1 MTSPAARTATARS
14 CANIA
19 FIKYWGRRDHAL
31 RLPLNGSIS
40 MNLDSATTT
49 TTVAFDSALDADQVT
64 ILDTETTEKAARRV
78 SEHLDRVRAQAGI
91 ATRARVVSR
100 NSFPMGAGIA
110 SSASA
115 FAALTAAACAAAGL
129 RLSERALS
137 ILARLGS
144 GSACR
149 SIPAG
154 FVEWHAGEDSESS
167 YAEMIAPPEHW
178 DLRDLIAI
186 VETAH
191 KEVGSSKGQELA
203 GASPFGAARLAAA
216 ERGLPI
222 VRRAIL
228 ERDFKTFGE
237 ETEQEAIRMH
247 AVALT
252 SRPSVLYWSPAT
264 VRIMHAV
271 RAWRADG
278 LPAYFTIDAGANV
291 HVLCQGADADT
302 LAARLRHLEDVQ
314 AVLCNRPGPATWLI
328 DEHLGID

>member
-1 MTSPAARTATARS
+1 MIPLTARTATARS

-40 MNLDSATTT
+40 MNLDGATTT
-49 TTVAFDSALDADQVT
+49 TTVTFDPALDTDQIT
-64 ILDTETTEKAARRV
+64 ILDVGSSEKAARRV
-78 SEHLDRVRAQAGI
+78 SEHLDRVRARA
-91 ATRARVVSR
+91 ALDTRARVVSR
-100 NSFPMGAGIA
+100 NSFPMGTGIA

-129 RLSERALS
+129 EFSERELS

-154 FVEWHAGEDSESS
+154 FVEWYAGENSETS
-167 YAEMIAPPEHW
+167 YAETIAPPEHW

-191 KEVGSSKGQELA
+191 KEIGSSKGQELA
-203 GASPFGAARLAAA
+203 DASPFGAARLVAA

-228 ERDFKTFGE
+228 ERDFEAFGE

-271 RAWRADG
+271 RAWRAGG

-291 HVLCQGADADT
+291 HVLCQGADADEV
-302 LAARLRHLEDVQ
+302 AARLRALEGVQ
-314 AVLCNRPGPATWLI
+314 SVLSNRPGPATQLI
-328 DEHLGID
+328 DQALSG

>member
-1 MTSPAARTATARS
+1 MTATAQS

-19 FIKYWGRRDHAL
+19 FIKYWGRRDDAL

-40 MNLDSATTT
+40 MNLDGATTT
-49 TTVAFDSALDADQVT
+49 TTVAFDPALDEDRVT
-64 ILDTETTEKAARRV
+64 ILDGETTAQAARRV
-78 SEHLDRVRAQAGI
+78 SEHLDRVRALAGI
-91 ATRARVVSR
+91 TTRARVVSR
-100 NSFPMGAGIA
+100 NSFPMGTGIA

-115 FAALTAAACAAAGL
+115 FAALSAAACAAADL
-129 RLSERALS
+129 TLDERALS

-154 FVEWHAGEDSESS
+154 FVEWHAGDRHEAS
-167 YAEMIAPPEHW
+167 YAETIAPPEHW

-186 VETAH
+186 VQTAH
-191 KEVGSSKGQELA
+191 KEVGSTRGQALVET
-203 GASPFGAARLAAA
+203 SPFGEARLAAA

-228 ERDFKTFGE
+228 ARDFEAFGE
-237 ETEQEAIRMH
+237 ETEQDALRMH

-252 SRPSVLYWSPAT
+252 SRPSVLYWSPET

-271 RAWRADG
+271 RAWRAEG
-278 LPAYFTIDAGANV
+278 LRAYFTIDAGANV
-291 HVLCQGADADT
+291 HVLCQGADA
-302 LAARLRHLEDVQ
+302 AAIEARLRALEGVRDLL
-314 AVLCNRPGPATWLI
+314 ANRPGPATRLI
-328 DEHLGID
+328 DAHLT